1 MAGKREC
8 SGNIKMDY
16 NSGSCIE
23 EFEIPLF
30 DLSTIVNATDNF
42 SVSRKI
48 GEGGFGPVYKV
59 GVSLCIY
66 PPT

>member
-1 MAGKREC
+1 
-8 SGNIKMDY
+8 MDY
-16 NSGSCIE
+16 NSGSCTE

-30 DLSTIVNATDNF
+30 DLSTITKATNNF

-59 GVSLCIY
+59 TALVASAVLY
-66 PPT
+66 KKNTNLSPKA